1 MPLLKNI
8 LRAVL
13 LLFIPNWLEVWGEE
27 KEGGEY
33 LLSIYYVS
41 RNLYRRIHLLLST
54 EKILQLKK
62 LRLTEIKYLVSGHT
76 ASMCVLGRAGIDPVA
91 C

>member
-1 MPLLKNI
+1 M
-8 LRAVL
+8 
-13 LLFIPNWLEVWGEE
+13 
-27 KEGGEY
+27 
-33 LLSIYYVS
+33 
-41 RNLYRRIHLLLST
+41 LLST
-54 EKILQLKK
+54 ERIFQLKK